1 MAKQERAIRT
11 REQVLDAA
19 AAEFAATG
27 YAHTTMNTI
36 ADRVGVTKGAL
47 YGHFR
52 SKQGLAEALAGHG
65 QAVWRGVLGTAEAV
79 PPGDPLYALGTV
91 TVELSRRLH
100 ADPRA
105 QAAFRL
111 MADRLRAGDEGPNLV
126 RDVRL
131 RLTAL
136 VRAARAEGDIAAEY
150 PVEAVVE
157 LLLAVVFAVQ
167 SATWAPSC
175 APPATWAQDVWPILR
190 DALRRKDPAPT
201 G

>member
-1 MAKQERAIRT
+1 MAKQQRAIRT

-19 AAEFAATG
+19 AAEFAASG

-36 ADRVGVTKGAL
+36 ADRVGMTKGAL
-47 YGHFR
+47 YGHFP
-52 SKQGLAEALAGHG
+52 SKRGLAEALVGHG
-65 QAVWRGVLGTAEAV
+65 REVWRLVLGTTEAV
-79 PPGDPLYALGTV
+79 TPAKPLCALGTV
-91 TVELSRRLH
+91 TVELSCRLH

-136 VRAARAEGDIAAEY
+136 VRAARAEGDIAARY

-157 LLLAVVFAVQ
+157 LLLAVVFAAQ
-167 SATWAPSC
+167 STLWAPPRVPHT
-175 APPATWAQDVWPILR
+175 ALARDVWAILR
-190 DALRRKDPAPT
+190 DALRPERLAPAE
-201 G
+201 